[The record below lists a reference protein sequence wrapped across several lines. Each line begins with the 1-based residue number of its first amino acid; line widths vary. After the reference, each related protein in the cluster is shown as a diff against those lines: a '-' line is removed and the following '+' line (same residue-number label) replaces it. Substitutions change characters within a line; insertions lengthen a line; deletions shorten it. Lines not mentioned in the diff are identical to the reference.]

1 MDIPANILDK
11 RNNIETFSK
20 MQTNIYPENI
30 TVDKED
36 LGIVDCYYY
45 VKEKKI
51 IRPHPLRTTLK

>member
-36 LGIVDCYYY
+36 LGIVDCF
-45 VKEKKI
+45 I
-51 IRPHPLRTTLK
+51 M

>member
-36 LGIVDCYYY
+36 LGIVDCFIMWRRR
-45 VKEKKI
+45 K
-51 IRPHPLRTTLK
+51 